1 MQPLSM
7 NRSIAMVN
15 YHNTPF
21 VRAGELERQI
31 AWCAARFSPLGE
43 AALLRYYRTGEWA
56 LAKPGVMIAFYN
68 GYRNNYDVA
77 FRLLEKYGMTG
88 WFFVATDFIDLPG
101 GAQARFGETH
111 TFNCLSGEYA
121 DARVALSWDEL
132 REMHA
137 KGHVVCSHTASHSE
151 VIRRDSPPEI
161 MEREIVFSGARILEE
176 TRHVPPGFSWLRGE
190 GFGSCPE
197 AGPYLKAAGYSFLI
211 GSRSCEY
218 LGDELT

>member
-7 NRSIAMVN
+7 VRALAMVN

-21 VRAGELERQI
+21 ARAGELERQI
-31 AWCAARFSPLGE
+31 AWCAERFSPLSE
-43 AALLRYYRTGEWA
+43 AALLNYYQTGEWD

-77 FRLLEKYGMTG
+77 FNLLEKYGMTG

-101 GAQARFGETH
+101 EAQLRFGKTH
-111 TFNCLSGEYA
+111 TFNCLVGEYA
-121 DARVALSWDEL
+121 DPRVALGWDEL
-132 REMHA
+132 REMHEG
-137 KGHVVCSHTASHSE
+137 GHVICSHTASHSE
-151 VIRRDSPPEI
+151 VIRRDSLPQV
-161 MEREIVFSGARILEE
+161 MRREIVFSSERIREE
-176 TRHVPPGFSWLRGE
+176 VGHVPPGFSWLRGE

-197 AGPYLKAAGYSFLI
+197 AAPYLRAAGYSFLI

-218 LGDELT
+218 LGEVN